1 VNTDDEVRL
10 IEKLQ
15 KIEMLFAR
23 SSFPGEQAAAES
35 AADRIR
41 QRIRQLEKAEATI
54 EWRFSLPDTWSK
66 ALFIALLRRYNL
78 RPYRYRGQ
86 RRTTVMVKV
95 TASFVNESL
104 WPEFQE
110 LNATLRAH
118 LDSVTNDIIKRAIH
132 ASDAEVEERTE
143 QEADASGG
151 QGALSLG

>member
-1 VNTDDEVRL
+1 VNTDDEGRL

-23 SSFPGEQAAAES
+23 SPYPGEQAAAES

-41 QRIRQLEKAEATI
+41 QRIRQLEKAEPTI
-54 EWRFSLPDTWSK
+54 EFRFSLPDTWSK

-78 RPYRYRGQ
+78 KPYRYRGQ

-95 TASFVNESL
+95 TASFVNEAL

-118 LDSVTNDIIKRAIH
+118 LDSVTSNIIKRAIH
-132 ASDAEVEERTE
+132 ANDAEVEERTE
-143 QEADASGG
+143 QETI
-151 QGALSLG
+151 